1 MLNED
6 QKVEADHDTSSAINN
21 NEIIRSVFLK
31 EAKNKRR
38 ITSTRATTGA
48 SKKKQFFGSNSK
60 L

>member
-1 MLNED
+1 ML
-6 QKVEADHDTSSAINN
+6 VEADHDTSSAIINN
-21 NEIIRSVFLK
+21 GSVFLK

-48 SKKKQFFGSNSK
+48 SKKKQFFGINTK

>member
-1 MLNED
+1 ML
-6 QKVEADHDTSSAINN
+6 VDHDTSSAIIN
-21 NEIIRSVFLK
+21 NEILGSVFLK

-48 SKKKQFFGSNSK
+48 SKKKQFVGSNSK